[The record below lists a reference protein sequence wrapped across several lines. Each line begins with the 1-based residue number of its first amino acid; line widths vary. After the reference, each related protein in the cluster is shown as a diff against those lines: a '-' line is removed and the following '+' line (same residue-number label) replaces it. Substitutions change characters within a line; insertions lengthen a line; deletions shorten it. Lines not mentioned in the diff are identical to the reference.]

1 MGLNLDGSRGGEE
14 KYPDSGH
21 LFKVGLLE
29 LAHGLA
35 VREINDAGMKARLG
49 PKQPSEWS

>member
-1 MGLNLDGSRGGEE
+1 MIWNGSRGGDK

-21 LFKVGLLE
+21 LFKVEPTE

-35 VREINDAGMKARLG
+35 VREVNDSGMKARLG
-49 PKQPSEWS
+49 PEQPSEW